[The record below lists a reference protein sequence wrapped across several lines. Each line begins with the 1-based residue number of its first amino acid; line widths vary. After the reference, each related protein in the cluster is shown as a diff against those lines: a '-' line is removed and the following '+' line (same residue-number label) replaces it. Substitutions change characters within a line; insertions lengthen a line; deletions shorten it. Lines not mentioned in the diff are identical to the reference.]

1 MKALDW
7 NQVRAFHATA
17 VAGSLSAAA
26 RQLGLTQP
34 TLSRQVVALEADLE
48 VTLFER
54 RGRKLVLTQT
64 GMELLDHI
72 RIMGDAADTLVL
84 AASGRA
90 QEIGGRV
97 CISATDLSATYLL
110 PQIVARIRSE
120 APQITIAIVASNQI
134 SDLHRGEAD
143 IAIRNV
149 RPDRPGLA
157 GRHIRD
163 FDAGFF
169 ASEDWV
175 ARNGLP
181 GRPADLAK
189 GDLLGFED
197 PRFTSFLR
205 EIGIPIATED
215 LLIVS
220 ESSVVIWEMVK
231 RGMGVAMMMR
241 AVAERTPGMVNLL
254 PRMAPIPVPIWL
266 VTHQE
271 LQSTPRIRLVQE
283 IMAEELARIS
293 DEATPQATRPDTG
306 RHG

>member
-1 MKALDW
+1 MDW
-7 NQVRAFHATA
+7 NHIRAFHTTA

-34 TLSRQVVALEADLE
+34 TLSRQVVALEADLG

-72 RIMGDAADTLVL
+72 RIMGDAADTLVV

-97 CISATDLSATYLL
+97 CISATDVSAAYLL
-110 PQIVARIRSE
+110 PSIVARIRSE
-120 APQITIAIVASNQI
+120 APQITIAIVAANEI

-149 RPDRPGLA
+149 RPDRPGLV

-163 FDAGFF
+163 SDAGFF
-169 ASEDWV
+169 ASADWV

-181 GRPADLAK
+181 GGPADLANAAMM
-189 GDLLGFED
+189 GFDD
-197 PRFTSFLR
+197 PRFAGHLR
-205 EIGIPIATED
+205 EIGIPIATDD
-215 LLIVS
+215 LRIVS
-220 ESSVVIWEMVK
+220 ESSFVIWEMAK
-231 RGMGVAMMMR
+231 RGMGVAVMLHE
-241 AVAERTPGMVNLL
+241 VAERTPGMVNLL
-254 PRMAPIPVPIWL
+254 PDMAPVPVPIWL
-266 VTHQE
+266 VTHEE
-271 LQSTPRIRLVQE
+271 LQSSPRIRLVQA
-283 IMAEELARIS
+283 IMAEELARM
-293 DEATPQATRPDTG
+293 
-306 RHG
+306 

>member
-1 MKALDW
+1 MDW
-7 NQVRAFHATA
+7 NYIRAFHATA

-26 RQLGLTQP
+26 RKLGLTQP
-34 TLSRQVVALEADLE
+34 TLSRQVLALEADLG

-54 RGRKLVLTQT
+54 RGRKLVLNQT

-84 AASGRA
+84 AASGRV

-97 CISATDLSATYLL
+97 CISATDIVATYML
-110 PQIVARIRSE
+110 PEIVARIRSE
-120 APQITIAIVASNQI
+120 VPQITIAIVASNEI

-149 RPDRPGLA
+149 RIDRPGLVA
-157 GRHIRD
+157 RHIRD
-163 FDAGFF
+163 AHAGFF
-169 ASEDWV
+169 ASEAWV

-181 GRPADLAK
+181 KEPADLATA
-189 GDLLGFED
+189 GLMGFED
-197 PRFTSFLR
+197 PRFSDFLR

-215 LLIVS
+215 LRIVS

-231 RGMGVAMMMR
+231 RGMGVAVSMH
-241 AVAERTPGMVNLL
+241 AVAERTPGVVNLL
-254 PRMAPIPVPIWL
+254 PDMAPIPVPIWL

-271 LQSTPRIRLVQE
+271 LQSSPRIRLVE
-283 IMAEELARIS
+283 AIVAEELARM
-293 DEATPQATRPDTG
+293 
-306 RHG
+306 

>member
-1 MKALDW
+1 MRVCMKATDW
-7 NQVRAFHATA
+7 NHLRAFHATA

-34 TLSRQVVALEADLE
+34 TLSRQVLALEADLG

-72 RIMGDAADTLVL
+72 RIMGDTADTLVL

-97 CISATDLSATYLL
+97 CISATDTFAAHIL
-110 PQIVARIRSE
+110 PGIVARIRSE
-120 APQITIAIVASNQI
+120 APQITIAIVASNEI

-143 IAIRNV
+143 IAIRHV
-149 RPDRPGLA
+149 RPDRPGLV

-163 FDAGFF
+163 TEAGFF

-181 GRPADLAK
+181 KGPADLARA
-189 GDLLGFED
+189 GLMGFDD
-197 PRFTSFLR
+197 PRFSGFLR

-215 LLIVS
+215 FRIVS

-231 RGMGVAMMMR
+231 RGMGVAAMMR
-241 AVAERTPGMVNLL
+241 EVAERTRGVVNLL
-254 PRMAPIPVPIWL
+254 PDMVPISVPIWL

-271 LQSTPRIRLVQE
+271 LQSSPRIRLVQA
-283 IMAEELARIS
+283 IVAEELARM
-293 DEATPQATRPDTG
+293 
-306 RHG
+306 

>member
-1 MKALDW
+1 MDW
-7 NQVRAFHATA
+7 NHIRAFHATA

-26 RQLGLTQP
+26 RQLALTQP
-34 TLSRQVVALEADLE
+34 TLSRQVAALEADLG

-97 CISATDLSATYLL
+97 CISATDTCSAYIL
-110 PQIVARIRSE
+110 PEIVARIRSE
-120 APQITIAIVASNQI
+120 VPQITIAIVASNEF

-143 IAIRNV
+143 IAIRHV
-149 RPDRPGLA
+149 RPERPGLV
-157 GRHIRD
+157 GRHICD
-163 FDAGFF
+163 TEAGFF

-181 GRPADLAK
+181 ERPADLANA
-189 GDLLGFED
+189 GLMGFED
-197 PRFTSFLR
+197 PRFSSFLR
-205 EIGIPIATED
+205 EIGIPIDKAD
-215 LLIVS
+215 FRIVS
-220 ESSVVIWEMVK
+220 ESAVVIWEMVK
-231 RGMGVAMMMR
+231 RGMGVAVMLR
-241 AVAERTPGMVNLL
+241 EVAERTPGVVNLL
-254 PRMAPIPVPIWL
+254 PEMAPIPVPIWL

-271 LQSTPRIRLVQE
+271 LQSSPRIRLVQA
-283 IMAEELARIS
+283 IVAEELARM
-293 DEATPQATRPDTG
+293 
-306 RHG
+306 

>member
-1 MKALDW
+1 MKGTDW
-7 NQVRAFHATA
+7 NHIRAFHATA

-26 RQLGLTQP
+26 RRLGLTQP
-34 TLSRQVVALEADLE
+34 TLSRQVLALEADLA

-54 RGRKLVLTQT
+54 RGRKLVLTKT
-64 GMELLDHI
+64 GMDLLEHI
-72 RIMGDAADTLVL
+72 RIMGDAAETLVL

-97 CISATDLSATYLL
+97 CISATDTFAAHIL
-110 PQIVARIRSE
+110 PGIVARIRSE
-120 APQITIAIVASNQI
+120 APQITVAIVASNEI

-143 IAIRNV
+143 IAIRHV
-149 RPDRPGLA
+149 RPDRPGLV

-163 FDAGFF
+163 TEAAFY

-181 GRPADLAK
+181 KGAADLATA
-189 GDLLGFED
+189 GLMGFDD
-197 PRFTSFLR
+197 PRFAGYMR

-215 LLIVS
+215 LRIVS

-231 RGMGVAMMMR
+231 RGMGVAVMMR
-241 AVAERTPGMVNLL
+241 DVAERTRGVVNLL
-254 PRMAPIPVPIWL
+254 PDMAPVPVPIWL

-271 LQSTPRIRLVQE
+271 LQSSPRIRLVE
-283 IMAEELARIS
+283 AIVAEELARL
-293 DEATPQATRPDTG
+293 
-306 RHG
+306 